1 MVTILRS
8 IEVKC
13 LLSREL
19 GGVLRSSLVAVVRT
33 ERTGGPAVV
42 ALWLSP
48 LSGLRDGVAD
58 SP

>member
-13 LLSREL
+13 LLSKEL
-19 GGVLRSSLVAVVRT
+19 GDVLRSSSVTEVRT
-33 ERTGGPAVV
+33 ESTGGLAVV
-42 ALWLSP
+42 TLWPSP
-48 LSGLRDGVAD
+48 LSGVRDGVAD